1 MKPAAIVVAGLGLPV
16 MLIVALIGLVSYEE
30 AEAVCLP
37 GGPALSVDPSRLPAG
52 GVAGFTG
59 EQLVN
64 AAHIMAAGATLGLTV
79 RDQQIGVMTAIGES
93 GLRVLDYGDVA
104 GPDSRG
110 LFQQRDNGAWGSYQ
124 DRMDPYRSA
133 LSFFQVLATIPGR
146 ASMEPTLVANAVQ
159 RNADP
164 WHYQRFWD
172 PAGLIVQALAGLP
185 TSSTATA
192 GASVYELG
200 PVRPQTA
207 LVANTVGPMFGI
219 TLAYGWREVD
229 PYPDHPSG
237 LAIDFMTSNLPDGTT
252 AGDELA
258 AYLQQHS
265 AELGVDYLI
274 WRQRIWSPARATEG
288 WRLMEDRGSPTQNHM
303 DHVHLTLTGLGS
315 STLTG
320 VCGSATSTGVV
331 GGQGWAAPAAGPI
344 SSGFGPRW
352 GGMHYGTDFAP
363 PCDAPIWA
371 AAGGTVTFA
380 GPAAGYGNW
389 ITIAHGADVVTTY
402 GHMFADG
409 VLVRTGDVVQPGQQ
423 IARIGTAGDSTGCHL
438 HFEVLTAGRYVDPLA
453 FLTARTVQI
462 PGIQS

>member
-1 MKPAAIVVAGLGLPV
+1 M
-16 MLIVALIGLVSYEE
+16 
-30 AEAVCLP
+30 
-37 GGPALSVDPSRLPAG
+37 
-52 GVAGFTG
+52 
-59 EQLVN
+59 
-64 AAHIMAAGATLGLTV
+64 
-79 RDQQIGVMTAIGES
+79 
-93 GLRVLDYGDVA
+93 A

-252 AGDELA
+252 AGDQLA

-303 DHVHLTLTGLGS
+303 DHVHLTLTGPAVPPSPGC
-315 STLTG
+315 
-320 VCGSATSTGVV
+320 V
-331 GGQGWAAPAAGPI
+331 AP
-344 SSGFGPRW
+344 
-352 GGMHYGTDFAP
+352 
-363 PCDAPIWA
+363 
-371 AAGGTVTFA
+371 
-380 GPAAGYGNW
+380 
-389 ITIAHGADVVTTY
+389 
-402 GHMFADG
+402 
-409 VLVRTGDVVQPGQQ
+409 QPVPVW
-423 IARIGTAGDSTGCHL
+423 S
-438 HFEVLTAGRYVDPLA
+438 AGRVGLRRRPGRSPQGSGLGGVA
-453 FLTARTVQI
+453 CTTAPTSPHPATHRSGR
-462 PGIQS
+462 PPAGR